1 MPHTPAPPVHARFRL
16 RLSVGDAIAIGP
28 GKIALLEAIAEHRSL
43 NAAAKAIGMSY
54 KRAWDLINEL
64 NSLLHEPAVM
74 SVKGGASGG
83 GTTLT
88 EVGVEMVT
96 LYRWIEAR
104 AALACQ
110 PELDRLSA
118 MIATHQGD

>member
-1 MPHTPAPPVHARFRL
+1 MPHTPAPPVYARFRL

-43 NAAAKAIGMSY
+43 NAAAKALGMSY

-64 NSLLHEPAVM
+64 NSLLLEPAVM
-74 SVKGGASGG
+74 SVKGGTSGG

-88 EVGVEMVT
+88 ELGVEMLT

-118 MIATHQGD
+118 MIAPHQGD